1 MFIDFVGL
9 TTMALLIEQPRH
21 PYDLQRT
28 IRERRWDQAFRVGGM
43 PRSLYHAVDRLARLG
58 LIEPVETSREG
69 NRPERT
75 VYRITDEGRE
85 EFHARVRSLLE
96 TPVSEQPVVAAA
108 LGFIAY
114 LTPGTVLDALESR
127 VVQLASELAGIDASL
142 RALHEEMRL
151 PRQLLIG
158 LECRRALRH
167 AELDWAR
174 SVVEELRTGS
184 LTWSWDE
191 LGRHFAAEQARREGQ
206 GGAGPPF
213 QNPPSW
219 TFGEPSAP
227 PFAPASGAGDPG
239 EEPTHTPGQSPC

>member
-28 IRERRWDQAFRVGGM
+28 IRDRRWDQAFRVGGL
-43 PRSLYHAVDRLARLG
+43 PRSLYHAVDRLARVG

-85 EFHARVRSLLE
+85 EFHARVRNLLE

-108 LGFIAY
+108 LGFVTY
-114 LTPGTVLDALESR
+114 LTPGTVLDALEAR
-127 VVQLASELAGIDASL
+127 VVLLASELAGIEASFQ
-142 RALHEEMRL
+142 ALQEEMRL
-151 PRQLLIG
+151 PRPVLIG
-158 LECRRALRH
+158 LECRRALRQ

-174 SVVEELRTGS
+174 SLVQELRTGS

-191 LGRHFAAEQARREGQ
+191 LGRHFAAELARRAELGR
-206 GGAGPPF
+206 
-213 QNPPSW
+213 
-219 TFGEPSAP
+219 
-227 PFAPASGAGDPG
+227 
-239 EEPTHTPGQSPC
+239 